1 MLLRQRYEWLIGLR
15 YLRAKKSNHFIGVI
29 TVISVGGVS
38 LGVAALIVVLAVM
51 TGFKEELQKQILGV
65 TSHVVVQYPGGK
77 MPAYEDVLQRVL
89 KAPNV
94 VAASPYILQQAM
106 LLSGG
111 VAAGV
116 VVRGIDPEREKNI
129 SSLAKNMKQGSL
141 QNLLGYGVILG
152 DRLASNLG
160 VHVGQPVTMVAPVGN
175 ITALGTMPRMKRFH
189 VAGIFDS
196 GMYEYDK
203 TLAYIHLAD
212 AQTFFR
218 FDEQV
223 TGIEI
228 RTVNPDTAFTT
239 RQFLEKELQFG
250 YSVQDW
256 MQMNHNFFRALQIEK
271 ATMFVILFLV
281 VLVAA
286 FNIISSLIMVVME
299 KGRDVA
305 ILKTMGATSKSI
317 MTIFVING
325 GVIGLSGT
333 LMGTLLGLLLA
344 FNLEP
349 VLQFIERQFGI
360 RILSG
365 DVYFI
370 DHLPSVVL
378 RSDVIMVTSISL
390 LITLL
395 ATLYPAWRAARV
407 DPVETLRYE

>member
-1 MLLRQRYEWLIGLR
+1 MLARRYYEWLVGLR

-29 TVISVGGVS
+29 TLISVAGVA

-65 TSHVVVQYPGGK
+65 TSHVVIQYPGGHLPNHEELLK
-77 MPAYEDVLQRVL
+77 KVI

-94 VAASPYILQQAM
+94 VAAAPYILQQAM
-106 LLSGG
+106 LLSGN
-111 VAAGV
+111 VAAGA
-116 VVRGIDPEREKNI
+116 VVRGIDPKQEREI
-129 SSLAKNMKQGSL
+129 SSLAKNLKRGSMEDL
-141 QNLLGYGVILG
+141 HGFGIILG
-152 DRLASNLG
+152 GRLAAHLG
-160 VHVGQPVTMVAPVGN
+160 ARIGQPVTVVAPVGN
-175 ITALGTMPRMKRFH
+175 VTALGTMPRMKRFT
-189 VAGIFDS
+189 VVGTFDS

-203 TLAYIHLAD
+203 SLAYVHLAD

-218 FDEQV
+218 FDNDV
-223 TGIEI
+223 SGIEI
-228 RTVNPDTAFTT
+228 RTANPDLAFTT
-239 RQFLEKELQFG
+239 RSWLEKELR
-250 YSVQDW
+250 YTHSVQDW

-271 ATMFVILFLV
+271 ATMFVILFLI

-305 ILKTMGATSKSI
+305 ILKTMGASARGI

-325 GVIGLSGT
+325 GVIGFAGT
-333 LMGTLLGLLLA
+333 LMGMLLGLALA
-344 FNLEP
+344 YNLEP

-378 RSDVIMVTSISL
+378 RSDVLMVTGVSL

>member
-1 MLLRQRYEWLIGLR
+1 MFLRHRYEWLVGLR
-15 YLRAKKSNHFIGVI
+15 YLRAKKSQHFIGVI
-29 TVISVGGVS
+29 TLISVGGVS

-51 TGFKEELQKQILGV
+51 TGFKEELQRQILGV
-65 TSHVVVQYPGGK
+65 TSHVVIQYPGGRLPNHESLLAK
-77 MPAYEDVLQRVL
+77 VART
-89 KAPNV
+89 PNV
-94 VAASPYILQQAM
+94 VAASPYILQNAM
-106 LLSGG
+106 LLSGNI
-111 VAAGV
+111 AAGV
-116 VVRGIDPEREKNI
+116 VIRGIDPEREKEI
-129 SSLAKNMKQGSL
+129 SSLARNLKRGSMDA
-141 QNLLGYGVILG
+141 LLGYGIILG
-152 DRLASNLG
+152 HRLAANLG
-160 VHVGQPVTMVAPVGN
+160 VKVGQPVTVVAPVGN
-175 ITALGTMPRMKRFH
+175 ITALGTMPRMKRFR
-189 VAGIFDS
+189 VVGVFDS

-203 TLAYIHLAD
+203 SLAYIHLND

-218 FDEQV
+218 FDDNV

-228 RTVNPDTAFTT
+228 LTANPDTASAT
-239 RQFLEKELQFG
+239 RLHLEQEFQSE
-250 YSVQDW
+250 YYIQDW

-271 ATMFVILFLV
+271 ATMFVILFLI

-305 ILKTMGATSKSI
+305 ILKTMGATQRGI

-325 GVIGLSGT
+325 GVIGLAGT
-333 LMGTLLGLLLA
+333 LMGTMLGLALA

-378 RSDVIMVTSISL
+378 RSDVIMVTTISL
-390 LITLL
+390 SITLL

-407 DPVETLRYE
+407 DPVETLRHE

>member
-1 MLLRQRYEWLIGLR
+1 
-15 YLRAKKSNHFIGVI
+15 
-29 TVISVGGVS
+29 

-65 TSHVVVQYPGGK
+65 TSHVVVQYPGGR
-77 MPAYEDVLQRVL
+77 MPDYENVL
-89 KAPNV
+89 KQVVHSPNV

-106 LLSGG
+106 LLASG

-116 VVRGIDPEREKNI
+116 VIRGIDPEREREI
-129 SSLAKNMKQGSL
+129 SSLAKNLKRGSMDAL
-141 QNLLGYGVILG
+141 HGYGIILG
-152 DRLASNLG
+152 NRLAANLG
-160 VHVGQPVTMVAPVGN
+160 VHLGDTLTVVAPVGN
-175 ITALGTMPRMKRFH
+175 VTALGTMPRMKRFR
-189 VAGIFDS
+189 VVGVFDS

-212 AQTFFR
+212 AQVFFR
-218 FDEQV
+218 FDDQV

-228 RTVNPDTAFTT
+228 RTANPDTAFVT
-239 RQFLEKELQFG
+239 RSDLEKKLAYE

-305 ILKTMGATSKSI
+305 ILKTMGATANSI

-325 GVIGLSGT
+325 GVIGLAGT
-333 LMGTLLGLLLA
+333 SMGTILGLSLA
-344 FNLEP
+344 FNLEI
-349 VLQFIERQFGI
+349 VLQFIEKQFGI
-360 RILSG
+360 RFLSG